1 MLLDCAG
8 VKDAAQFLQSLAN
21 ALLKVKVPGDPQKV
35 LIQWVGRINEDGG
48 NGKHLIV
55 LDHMENIFQSN
66 AESKK
71 FTTFLNNIILMGS

>member
-8 VKDAAQFLQSLAN
+8 VKDVSQFLQNLAN
-21 ALLKVKVPGDPQKV
+21 ALLKVKIPGDPQKP
-35 LIQWVGRINEDGG
+35 LIQWAGRMNEDGG

-55 LDHMENIFQSN
+55 LDHMENIFLSN

>member
-1 MLLDCAG
+1 M
-8 VKDAAQFLQSLAN
+8 QNLAN
-21 ALLKVKVPGDPQKV
+21 ALLKVKIPGDPQKA
-35 LIQWVGRINEDGG
+35 LIQWVGHINEDNG

-55 LDHMENIFQSN
+55 LDHLENIFLSN